1 MRFLPQFAAA
11 ATLLLLAVPIAR
23 AGNVSGYVQSNLVSD
38 IPGMAQVTDPNLK
51 NPWGV
56 AFGGTTA
63 FWVSNQATNTASL
76 YSFNGTTVGE
86 PNPPGVPT
94 GNFVNVPPEVSTP
107 PNGPTGVVFAGGA
120 GFTIPAANGGGSP
133 NFIFSTLDGSIEAWV
148 AGHMNAQL
156 GVQVP
161 GAIFTGLALGMSGGS
176 NFLYAADDK
185 NGAIDVFN
193 TSFTNVTNTMFA
205 GKFVDPNL
213 PAGFTPFNIQLLNGN
228 LYVAYAHPNGIVQGP
243 GGFVDEYD
251 KSGNLIARLV
261 SDPTGTML
269 NGPWGMAI
277 APSTF
282 GPAAGDLLV
291 GNFGNATAT
300 GGNGTIAAF
309 SLSGNTA
316 TFVGDLADGSGN
328 PIAIPGLWS
337 LEFGNNGSAGSSN
350 VLDFTAGINGQ
361 ADGLV
366 GELSAVPEPASA
378 IQATLGLVIAS
389 AYLAYWR
396 RRRAPARP

>member
-1 MRFLPQFAAA
+1 MRFLPLFAAA

-23 AGNVSGYVQSNLVSD
+23 AGGVSGYVQSNLVSD
-38 IPGMAQVTDPNLK
+38 ISGMAQVTDPNLK

-56 AFGGTTA
+56 SFSGASP
-63 FWVSNQATNTASL
+63 FWVSNQATNTASV

-86 PNPPGVPT
+86 PTPPGST
-94 GNFVNVPPEVSTP
+94 GNFVNVPPQVSTP
-107 PNGPTGVVFAGGA
+107 PNGPTGLVFAGGA

-133 NFIFSTLDGSIEAWV
+133 TFIFSTLDGSVEGWV
-148 AGHMNAQL
+148 SGNMNARL

-251 KSGNLIARLV
+251 TSGNLIARLV

-277 APSTF
+277 APSNF
-282 GPAAGDLLV
+282 GAASNDLLV
-291 GNFGNATAT
+291 GNFGNATGT
-300 GGNGTIAAF
+300 ENNGTIAVF
-309 SLSGNTA
+309 GINGLTTSYLGNLSDN
-316 TFVGDLADGSGN
+316 SGN
-328 PIAIPGLWS
+328 PIVIPGLWS

-350 VLDFTAGINGQ
+350 DLFFTAGINGQ
-361 ADGLV
+361 ADGLF
-366 GELSAVPEPASA
+366 GELFSVPEPASA
-378 IQATLGLVIAS
+378 IQATLALVIAS
-389 AYLAYWR
+389 AYLAYR
-396 RRRAPARP
+396 RRRHAPARP